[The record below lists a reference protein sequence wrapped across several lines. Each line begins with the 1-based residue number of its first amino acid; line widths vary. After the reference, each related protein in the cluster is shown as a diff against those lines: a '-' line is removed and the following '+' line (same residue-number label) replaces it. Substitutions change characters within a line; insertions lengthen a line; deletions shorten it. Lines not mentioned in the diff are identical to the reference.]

1 MASSTAPKGLG
12 NSGRALW
19 RQIADGMPAGWELD
33 ERELAL
39 LLLACRQR
47 DDLSRLETVISKE
60 GVMATGSTGQPVVH
74 PAVLEARQ
82 ARLAINRLLG
92 GLELPDADEVPRSD
106 AGRHGQRAARARHGR
121 ERDRRERDLRGL
133 AANG

>member
-1 MASSTAPKGLG
+1 MANSTPKGLG
-12 NSGRALW
+12 NAGRALW
-19 RQIADGMPAGWELD
+19 RQIAGGMAEGWELD

-39 LLLACRQR
+39 LTLACRQR
-47 DDLSRLETVISKE
+47 DDLSRLETVIGKE

-92 GLELPDADEVPRSD
+92 ALELPDADETPRSD

-121 ERDRRERDLRGL
+121 DLDHRERDQIRGL
-133 AANG
+133 ANG